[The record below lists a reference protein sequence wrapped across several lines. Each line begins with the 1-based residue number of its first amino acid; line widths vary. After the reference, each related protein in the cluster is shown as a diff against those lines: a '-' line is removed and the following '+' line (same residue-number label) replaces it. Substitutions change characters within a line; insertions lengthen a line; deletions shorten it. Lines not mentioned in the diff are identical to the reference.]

1 MSSARTIPDSALQ
14 AMIWDMYD
22 SVDDATTLTVLICL
36 LIMNARPAV
45 KGRTGATIAE
55 NPI

>member
-1 MSSARTIPDSALQ
+1 
-14 AMIWDMYD
+14 MIWDMYD

-45 KGRTGATIAE
+45 KGRTDATIAE